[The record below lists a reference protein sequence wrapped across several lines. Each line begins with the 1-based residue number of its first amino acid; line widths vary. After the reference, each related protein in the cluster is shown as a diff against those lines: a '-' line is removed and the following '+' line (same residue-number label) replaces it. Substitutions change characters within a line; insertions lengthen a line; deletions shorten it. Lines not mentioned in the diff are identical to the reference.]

1 MEAVSRRR
9 SILALALAGVAML
22 VGLLF
27 ATNSKAEIVE
37 SYCSPNG
44 DYCTAVSNV
53 KGRPKL
59 EILTVSFDT
68 YSVCMKGQGIGD
80 CVENIQ
86 MRPDSEGIYSSKV
99 DILRKFHPNRAGK
112 YKAGWFVG
120 DTQIG
125 KTLKFSLGAGFFN

>member
-9 SILALALAGVAML
+9 SILVAALAGVALM

-27 ATNSKAEIVE
+27 TAESKADIVE
-37 SYCSPNG
+37 SYCSPSG

-59 EILTVSFDT
+59 EILSVSFDT

-80 CVENIQ
+80 CLENVT
-86 MRPDSEGIYSSKV
+86 MKPNSDGVFASKV
-99 DILRKFHPNRAGK
+99 DILRKFKPQRPGG

-120 DTQIG
+120 DSQIG